1 MSHDLTGQ
9 CDDQAYQTNTFLGEG
24 AETQLCG
31 LSRFFKCYLDSISH
45 QNHHL
50 DFTGILN
57 SLADIKKKDTIVKLS
72 GKDFKQRSNILH
84 HTAFQL
90 S

>member
-57 SLADIKKKDTIVKLS
+57 SLADIKKKILS
-72 GKDFKQRSNILH
+72 
-84 HTAFQL
+84 
-90 S
+90 